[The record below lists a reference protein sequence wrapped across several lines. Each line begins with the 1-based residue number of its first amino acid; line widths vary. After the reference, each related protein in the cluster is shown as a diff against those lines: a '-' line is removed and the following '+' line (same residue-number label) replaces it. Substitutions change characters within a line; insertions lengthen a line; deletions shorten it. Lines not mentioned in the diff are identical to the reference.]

1 MDAVQESN
9 LGHSYITPDSFLPIG
24 CKFCDGIISA
34 KLGSTRLVCLSCNT
48 EFDLKELKL

>member
-1 MDAVQESN
+1 MAPIQESN
-9 LGHSYITPDSFLPIG
+9 LGYSYIIPDNFLPII

-48 EFDLKELKL
+48 EFEFKEIDN

>member
-1 MDAVQESN
+1 MAAVQEANS
-9 LGHSYITPDSFLPIG
+9 GYSYIIPDSFLPIG

-48 EFDLKELKL
+48 EFELKELSN